1 MLSPENLYQAFNYA
15 ISTDDT
21 DLDLESTSDFSVHY
35 KIRDIQLWE
44 LQNYKTPQRPYFSLL
59 LCYKRVNYGKIT
71 YDVTKEKQNQT
82 NLCFYTAHFNF
93 GHDVTLNHRLIFF
106 EYQIFKSSEV
116 KYFFKFLIKCH
127 LFNLLL
133 VV

>member
-21 DLDLESTSDFSVHY
+21 DLDLEPTSDFSLHY

-44 LQNYKTPQRPYFSLL
+44 LQNYKTPQRPYSSLL

-82 NLCFYTAHFNF
+82 EIYAF
-93 GHDVTLNHRLIFF
+93 TLLI
-106 EYQIFKSSEV
+106 
-116 KYFFKFLIKCH
+116 LILDMMLH
-127 LFNLLL
+127 
-133 VV
+133 